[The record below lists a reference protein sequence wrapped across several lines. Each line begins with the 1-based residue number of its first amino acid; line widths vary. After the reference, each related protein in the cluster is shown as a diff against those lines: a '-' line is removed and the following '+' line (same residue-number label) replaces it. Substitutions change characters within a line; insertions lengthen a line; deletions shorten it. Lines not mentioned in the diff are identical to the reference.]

1 MPGSIDFGALDNIFR
16 TEVEMAY
23 ESKIEGLSILV
34 KVKKKLIEKFENY
47 IARYIRQ
54 LPQRDL
60 EHFYIQNWKILIQ
73 RK

>member
-1 MPGSIDFGALDNIFR
+1 LPESTDFGGLDNIFR
-16 TEVEMAY
+16 MEVEMAY
-23 ESKIEGLSILV
+23 ESKIEGLSIPVEL
-34 KVKKKLIEKFENY
+34 KKTLIEKFESY
-47 IARYIRQ
+47 IARYMKQ